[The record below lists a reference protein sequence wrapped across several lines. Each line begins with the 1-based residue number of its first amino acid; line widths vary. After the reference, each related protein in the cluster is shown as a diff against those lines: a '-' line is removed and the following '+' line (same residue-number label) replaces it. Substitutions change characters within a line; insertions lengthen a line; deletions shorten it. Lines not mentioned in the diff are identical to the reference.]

1 MSTDHDTRRPTKAD
15 IENLARS
22 LVQRRVDS
30 ADKAIT
36 SATEVAEARERLRA
50 AEKQYQRDYTNAL
63 DNSWTPKELASL
75 GITAPT
81 EHRRRAR
88 PRTTTKSKSA
98 ASNGPSKTSVDTNT

>member
-1 MSTDHDTRRPTKAD
+1 MSTDHATTRPTKAD
-15 IENLARS
+15 IETLARS

-36 SATEVAEARERLRA
+36 SAAEVADIREQLRA
-50 AEKQYQRDYTNAL
+50 AEKQYQRDYNNAL

-81 EHRRRAR
+81 NQRKRAR
-88 PRTTTKSKSA
+88 PRTRPSNGVGSA
-98 ASNGPSKTSVDTNT
+98 AETEKTASSADQ